1 MALNVERFP
10 VQPPSHWPPMGAQP
24 LTFAASEHIF
34 HEGDDA
40 NCLYEI
46 KDGVVILYSTALDG
60 VRQLLGVR
68 FAGDL
73 LGISGGK
80 QHHCGALAARTTR
93 VNSISRAQVDR
104 MIDNDPQLARRLL
117 KACGSEL
124 LRTREQ
130 LTIVGSRSAL
140 GRVAALLLDLAG
152 RDGNGSASVTLPLS
166 RSEMGDYL
174 GLTLETVS
182 RSMSRLKA
190 LNLIALPRSDTVVIL
205 NHSRLSDLASGID
218 AGAARGRMVA

>member
-1 MALNVERFP
+1 MVLQIERFAIQSP
-10 VQPPSHWPPMGAQP
+10 SNWPPSGAQP
-24 LTFAASEHIF
+24 LTFSAGEHLF

-40 NCLYEI
+40 TCLYEI
-46 KDGVVILYSTALDG
+46 KDGVVVLYSTALDG

-68 FAGDL
+68 FRGDL
-73 LGISGGK
+73 LGISGGA

-93 VNSISRAQVDR
+93 VNRMSRAQVDR
-104 MIDNDPQLARRLL
+104 MIDADPKLARRLL

-152 RDGNGSASVTLPLS
+152 RDGNGNASVTLPLS

-182 RSMSRLKA
+182 RCMSRLKA
-190 LNLIALPRSDTVVIL
+190 LNIIALPRSDTVVIL

-218 AGAARGRMVA
+218 EGAARGRMVA